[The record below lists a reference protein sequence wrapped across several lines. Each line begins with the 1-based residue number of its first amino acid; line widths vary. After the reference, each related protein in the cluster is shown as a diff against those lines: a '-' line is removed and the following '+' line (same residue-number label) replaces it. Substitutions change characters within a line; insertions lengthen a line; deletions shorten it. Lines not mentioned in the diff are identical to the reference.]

1 MIIECSSI
9 SLEGSAELREMLEKK
24 GIQYL
29 AAPVSGNA
37 KVIKAGKLSFVC
49 SGPKKAF
56 DEALPFLECHWAR
69 ARATSARA
77 SSRASSRS
85 ATTCSSAW

>member
-1 MIIECSSI
+1 MVVECSSI
-9 SLEGSAELREMLEKK
+9 SLEGSAELREMLEKRASH
-24 GIQYL
+24 YL

-37 KVIKAGKLSFVC
+37 KVDQGGQAVVRL
-49 SGPKKAF
+49 
-56 DEALPFLECHWAR
+56 LR
-69 ARATSARA
+69 ARAAYDEAKPFLDAIGQRLSSSARA